1 MSVSSKVRLSFGEGS
16 ESLVAKCPRTHLS
29 VLLIIGSIHE
39 TRKKIELFCTE
50 KIKYNLAVTKCNI
63 FRRLLD

>member
-29 VLLIIGSIHE
+29 ALSMMVIHME
-39 TRKKIELFCTE
+39 KRKRIELSIMK
-50 KIKYNLAVTKCNI
+50 KIKYIPEAKKM
-63 FRRLLD
+63 